1 MKNQTKNRV
10 RVPLALGV
18 AACALAG
25 TFLYAHSARADF
37 LLKPNDRVVFYGD
50 SITEFHNY
58 TRPFQDYV
66 YARYPE
72 RNIRFYNAGWSG
84 DQASGGL
91 NRLGRDV
98 FPLQPTVVTLCFG
111 MNDGGYSRLNDQM
124 LTNYRNNM
132 DGIVKALTAKNIRVV
147 VFSPPPVDYDRQ
159 PGWVAKDQ
167 LKTVEYNKTLEA
179 FADADKEIAQK
190 YGATYIDI
198 IHPILDA
205 WADFKIKNPG
215 SSMLPDAVH
224 PDENGG
230 IVMGGAMLVGMGAE
244 PMPPLA
250 DIRAAQL
257 VGEDKDQLV
266 LPKPVAVPLWMSDIG
281 AQGAAAVGFLKI
293 AGQTLRV
300 RDLKPGSY
308 DVKLGGQSVGTWNDQ
323 QLNAGVTVAGTYS
336 EQAHKLWDVTRWKED
351 NNFNWWR
358 NLQLGDAKGPAIEGA
373 ISGLKKADD
382 GYQQAIDGLN
392 DPVEGMKLEVTSNSL
407 PADAGPNLAQGK
419 PYEAVDP
426 NVYGYGTGGLT
437 DGSWSG
443 EEPHTFASGE
453 RGEFPKSVTIDL
465 GATAPVKY
473 VWLGVPKFGST
484 KTIQVSISSDGQ
496 NFTDVG
502 SHVFSQNSEARHLY
516 SFNRA
521 PARYVKLTYPDH
533 YPDEAGYHVNFV
545 FTSEVEVFGG
555 K

>member
-10 RVPLALGV
+10 KLPLTLGV

-25 TFLYAHSARADF
+25 TLFYVHAAHADF
-37 LLKPNDRVVFYGD
+37 LLHPNERVVFYGD
-50 SITEFHNY
+50 SITEYHNY

-72 RNIRFYNAGWSG
+72 SHIRFFNAGWSG

-91 NRLGRDV
+91 QRLNRDV
-98 FPLQPTVVTLCFG
+98 FPLKPDVVTLCFG
-111 MNDGGYSRLNDQM
+111 MNDGRYSKLDDQM

-132 DGIVKALTAKNIRVV
+132 DGIVKALTDKKIRVII
-147 VFSPPPVDYDRQ
+147 FSPSPVDYDRQ
-159 PGWVAKDQ
+159 PGWVAKNQ
-167 LKTVEYNKTLEA
+167 LSDVEYNKTLEA
-179 FADADKEIAQK
+179 FGGACQEIARK

-198 IHPILDA
+198 IHPILGA
-205 WADFKIKNPG
+205 MADLKAKNPG
-215 SSMLPDAVH
+215 SSMIPDAVH

-230 IVMGGAMLVGMGAE
+230 IVMSGAMLVGMGAE
-244 PMPPLA
+244 PMPALA
-250 DIRAAQL
+250 DISANDLA
-257 VGEDKDQLV
+257 GPDKNQV
-266 LPKPVAVPLWMSDIG
+266 TLPKPVAVPLWMSNLG
-281 AQGAAAVGFLKI
+281 ADGASAVGFLKV

-300 RDLKPGSY
+300 RDLKPGAY
-308 DVKLGGQSVGTWNDQ
+308 DVKLNGQSVGSWSNE
-323 QLNAGVTVAGTYS
+323 QLGAGVLVPGTYS
-336 EQAHKLWDVTRWKED
+336 AQAHRLSDVTRWKED

-358 NLQLGDAKGPAIEGA
+358 NLQLGDAKGPAIDSA
-373 ISGLKKADD
+373 IDALKKADD
-382 GYQQAIDGLN
+382 GYQEAIN
-392 DPVEGMKLEVTSNSL
+392 DLSAPIQGVQLEVDSTGV
-407 PADAGPNLAQGK
+407 PADAGPNLALGK
-419 PYEAVDP
+419 PYDAVDP
-426 NVYGYGTGGLT
+426 NVYNYGTGGLT

-453 RGEFPKSVTIDL
+453 RGEFPKTVTIDL
-465 GATAPVKY
+465 GAATPIKY

-502 SHVFSQNSEARHLY
+502 NYVFSQNREERHLF
-516 SFNRA
+516 SFNRT